1 MNFTPQVETAEISDA
16 GLDSVSGGLA
26 GGMSGGLAGDLS
38 GGLAGG
44 LSGGVQAGSVG
55 VCADVF
61 GAGSAEGA
69 TAGVSIH
76 AGAH

>member
-26 GGMSGGLAGDLS
+26 GGVS

-44 LSGGVQAGSVG
+44 GLAGGMSGGGFLQAGSLD

-61 GAGSAEGA
+61 GAASAEGVA
-69 TAGVSIH
+69 GGVSVH